1 MIAGAALGLILIIFG
16 NSSSASSEKVTTTVP
31 DDNSKYD
38 VVAYSELLE
47 KKIKS
52 LCEQSYG
59 VSDVSVAVTLESGFE
74 YVYAVNTDKR
84 NDGDSSDESYEYL
97 VIKNGNQEST
107 VYLKGKPPKIKGVG
121 VVCSGGSDP
130 NVQYNLINLISAGF
144 DVSKNNIYVS
154 ESKKSRKQ

>member
-1 MIAGAALGLILIIFG
+1 M
-16 NSSSASSEKVTTTVP
+16 
-31 DDNSKYD
+31 
-38 VVAYSELLE
+38 
-47 KKIKS
+47 
-52 LCEQSYG
+52 CEQSYG

-121 VVCSGGSDP
+121 IVCSGGGDP
-130 NVQYNLINLISAGF
+130 NVQYNLINLISVGF

>member
-1 MIAGAALGLILIIFG
+1 MLIIFG
-16 NSSSASSEKVTTTVP
+16 NASSGSSEKSTSTVP

-38 VVAYSELLE
+38 VIAYSELIE

-97 VIKNGNQEST
+97 IIKNGNQEST

-121 VVCSGGSDP
+121 IVCTGGGDP
-130 NVQYNLINLISAGF
+130 DIRYNLINLVSAGF
-144 DVSKNNIYVS
+144 DVSKNNIYIS
-154 ESKKSRKQ
+154 ESKKSHK